1 MISHIDRIS
10 PRGVVTPEIQ
20 AFLES
25 SRVAIRRTMA
35 ESCHRVTDTL
45 AIYDEA
51 YEGMTKK
58 GDPLRFRDF
67 LRKAPSLFTELGE
80 RLGAIDHVI
89 SFWRFRFPSTERA
102 LITPEELSDI
112 FSDFQQSL
120 SITVR
125 SQAA

>member
-1 MISHIDRIS
+1 M
-10 PRGVVTPEIQ
+10 
-20 AFLES
+20 
-25 SRVAIRRTMA
+25 
-35 ESCHRVTDTL
+35 TDTL